1 MNKISYTA
9 NSSTRVHLHSKGTCT
24 TFLEHSIHAKLS
36 DSNKS
41 NTDNKATSPLFWHKE
56 NQLRMDAVSV
66 HLMLQCSTLYT
77 NKGIW
82 RLQFEHKQHTHKCLT
97 KGTGQIQ
104 SEREQHTRMPN
115 KGYWTNSVGTRA
127 AHCPVEMTA
136 SHYKS
141 VTTQLTTDWTSS
153 LPLTHGRG
161 VIRKRD
167 GDQDKKPT
175 DVQLQPIACTVT
187 VHPLLN
193 HTGACAGPTLWSI
206 VWICLFS
213 KSRKI
218 FS

>member
-1 MNKISYTA
+1 
-9 NSSTRVHLHSKGTCT
+9 
-24 TFLEHSIHAKLS
+24 
-36 DSNKS
+36 
-41 NTDNKATSPLFWHKE
+41 
-56 NQLRMDAVSV
+56 MDAVSV
-66 HLMLQCSTLYT
+66 HLLLQCSTLYT
-77 NKGIW
+77 NKGIR

-97 KGTGQIQ
+97 KGTGKIQ
-104 SEREQHTRMPN
+104 SEREQHTQMPNKGYWTNSVGTRATHTWMPN

-141 VTTQLTTDWTSS
+141 VTTQLTTDWTSP
-153 LPLTHGRG
+153 LPLKHGRG

-175 DVQLQPIACTVT
+175 DVQLQPIACSVT

-218 FS
+218 FSQHST